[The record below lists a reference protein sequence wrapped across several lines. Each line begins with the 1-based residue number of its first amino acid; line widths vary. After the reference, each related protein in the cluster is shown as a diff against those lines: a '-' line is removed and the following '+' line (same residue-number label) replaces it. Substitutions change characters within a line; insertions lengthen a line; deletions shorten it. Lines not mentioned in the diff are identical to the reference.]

1 MLAQLFPESEGSA
14 GSGGSGSGEP
24 VDKRTHFQVILI
36 YKPEL
41 IEAEL
46 ERKGLSQ
53 EDKVEDKIAGLLN

>member
-1 MLAQLFPESEGSA
+1 M
-14 GSGGSGSGEP
+14 
-24 VDKRTHFQVILI
+24 DKRTHFQVILI

-53 EDKVEDKIAGLLN
+53 EDKVEDKIAGLLNGEVDE